1 MSRAY
6 IGLGANIGSPRA
18 TIHRA
23 VELLS
28 QTPQVSL
35 AALSTLRETEPVGVV
50 DQPRF
55 LNAAVA
61 VDTELSARA
70 LLDRLLEIEQE
81 LGRKRI
87 ALNGPRTIDLDLLL
101 YDQVELRLP
110 GLELPHPR
118 LHIRCFALEPLAELD
133 PQLVIPGRG
142 PIGPLMRRLDCNHV
156 PSG

>member
-6 IGLGANIGSPRA
+6 IGVGANIGNPQA

-23 VELLS
+23 VELIS
-28 QTPQVSL
+28 QTPQVRL
-35 AALSTLRETEPVGVV
+35 VAMSTLRETEPVGIV

-55 LNAAVA
+55 LNGAVA

-81 LGRKRI
+81 LGRTRTTR
-87 ALNGPRTIDLDLLL
+87 NGPRTIDLDLLL
-101 YDQVELRLP
+101 YDEVQMKLA

-118 LHIRCFALEPLAELD
+118 LHIRCFALVPLAELD
-133 PQLVIPGRG
+133 EDLEIPGRG
-142 PIGPLMRRLDCNHV
+142 PIQLVMRRLGCI
-156 PSG
+156 